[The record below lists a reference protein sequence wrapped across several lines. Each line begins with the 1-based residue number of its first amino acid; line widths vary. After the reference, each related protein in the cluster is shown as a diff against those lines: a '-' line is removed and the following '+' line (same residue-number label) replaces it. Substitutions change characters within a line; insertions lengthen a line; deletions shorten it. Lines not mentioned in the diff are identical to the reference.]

1 MIRWFLQAI
10 LADSSKRLFPQTN
23 KKTFADLLAKIDAG
37 KTRLFSNKLPNSAGK
52 VNLTV
57 KKYSRAG
64 GICQSGCVIKSLKLW
79 LPFAMPFLAFYQ
91 NIELQLLIMEDLLD
105 LIALRFFIGRHQ
117 PFFQRRDLLQ
127 KFYLR

>member
-1 MIRWFLQAI
+1 MQER

-57 KKYSRAG
+57 KEYSRAG
-64 GICQSGCVIKSLKLW
+64 GFCQSGRVIESLKLW
-79 LPFAMPFLAFYQ
+79 LPFAVPFLAFQQ
-91 NIELQLLIMEDLLD
+91 NVELQLLVVNDLFD
-105 LIALRFFIGRHQ
+105 LISLGFFVRSRQ
-117 PFFQRRDLLQ
+117 PFFEGGNLLQ
-127 KFYLR
+127 